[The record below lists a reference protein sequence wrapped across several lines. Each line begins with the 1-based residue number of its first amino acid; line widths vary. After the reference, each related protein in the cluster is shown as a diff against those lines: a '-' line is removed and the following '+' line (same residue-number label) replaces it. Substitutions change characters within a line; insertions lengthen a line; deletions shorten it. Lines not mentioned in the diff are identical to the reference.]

1 MQKINLLNKFLK
13 GVAHMNKK
21 ENEKSTNLAAR
32 TYSPE
37 DYNKNDQLSSGL
49 ATTHEQVSDSYTE
62 GEIKAVIDDV
72 NGEDIPI
79 DQKEFEE

>member
-1 MQKINLLNKFLK
+1 MEGDVHMDNKNNQDSSK
-13 GVAHMNKK
+13 
-21 ENEKSTNLAAR
+21 LANR
-32 TYSPE
+32 YYNPE
-37 DYNKNDQLSSGL
+37 DYKKTDQLSSGL

-79 DQKEFEE
+79 ERKGYDE